1 MVWPSREESET
12 RENRLQPLLTDFKP
26 SVSPATEYL
35 VGHYVTDVISF
46 VRYKFRA
53 KHNKDERCKSCNG
66 ADHPDH
72 QDAIVSEKLKLL
84 KISSLKAEQK
94 QAVVG
99 VLNTDA

>member
-1 MVWPSREESET
+1 MSDASH
-12 RENRLQPLLTDFKP
+12 
-26 SVSPATEYL
+26 AM
-35 VGHYVTDVISF
+35 
-46 VRYKFRA
+46 
-53 KHNKDERCKSCNG
+53 

-84 KISSLKAEQK
+84 KISSLKAEPK

>member
-1 MVWPSREESET
+1 MQV
-12 RENRLQPLLTDFKP
+12 K
-26 SVSPATEYL
+26 
-35 VGHYVTDVISF
+35 
-46 VRYKFRA
+46 
-53 KHNKDERCKSCNG
+53 G

-84 KISSLKAEQK
+84 KISSVKAEQT